1 MYTRATT
8 DHNHSNLVA
17 RLVAWIGPREL
28 ILWLLLLTALS
39 IFASGLVELV
49 AGLELA
55 FVLLVVTVAMTT
67 GWILGTLRISGWLA
81 TLYGLLIGVV
91 FTLIRVGRLGD
102 ELFAIVRTLFILVGQ
117 MFAWLW
123 ERLLYLA
130 SYSFET
136 GEFGMTPTR
145 IVEWLSVPNAFGA
158 VWSGVSTMVSRAYA
172 WLAAIF
178 AGNPTYDPVGSV
190 LVWGFGVWICALWAG
205 WWVNRKQHPIIG
217 ILPAGFLLS
226 FLLAYTYTSSTV
238 LLPFLGVLLVL
249 IALSRHHARESRWAI
264 ADIDFSRDLW
274 REVAMVASG
283 ISVALMLA
291 SAILPSFS
299 YRKLAD
305 WINEM
310 TAPKIEEQEQ
320 AQEIAKSL
328 GVEQEPPPPAPARPA
343 QLLRST
349 DLPRRHLIGSGPEL
363 SRMVAFLVT
372 TGEIEPI
379 RDDPSMDYRMME
391 IDIPR
396 HYWRSLTYDY
406 YFGQGWSTSDME
418 IAKYEAGEL
427 FVEPEVPNTRLLRQQ
442 VRIIGELGGVV
453 YVDGQFVS
461 VDKNFEVAWR
471 PPNEVFAVTTEER
484 LYRADSLLPVYTVE
498 GLQAAGADYPDWL
511 LERYLQLPESTP
523 ERVRTLARDLTATQP
538 TPYDRAVAIERYLRE
553 FPYTLDVPRP
563 IGKPDIADYFLFE
576 LQKGYCDYYATA
588 MVVLA
593 RAAGLPARMVVGYAN
608 GRYDLGNGRYV
619 VTEADAH
626 AWVEIYFPGYGWIE
640 FEPTAGIVAITRP
653 RESTEIPDYLRPD
666 WEPLVPPSTSS
677 AGVKP
682 SASALLLL
690 RVLIAIVAVV
700 LFVLAVTGIDSVLL
714 LLRRSPVDTAT
725 VLYNRLRRAGRQLEV
740 STHTGD
746 TPYELGRVL
755 TARFLEIAASRR
767 DGDLL
772 PPAEDEVPILIDL
785 YVRAWYSPHAI
796 EREERRAAVWAWWK
810 LQWRFSLARLWR
822 RQRAKRPSRSVVA
835 RPVSA
840 ALPPQ

>member
-1 MYTRATT
+1 M
-8 DHNHSNLVA
+8 
-17 RLVAWIGPREL
+17 AWIDSRKL

-39 IFASGLVELV
+39 IFAGGMVELV

-55 FVLLVVTVAMTT
+55 FVLLVITVAMTT
-67 GWILGTLRISGWLA
+67 GWLLGTPRISGWLA
-81 TLYGLLIGVV
+81 TLYGLVIGVV

-102 ELFAIVRTLFILVGQ
+102 ELFGIVRSVFVLVGQ

-123 ERLLYLA
+123 ERVLYLT

-136 GEFGMTPTR
+136 GEFGMTPVR
-145 IVEWLSVPNAFGA
+145 IVAWSSVSDAFGV
-158 VWSGVSTMVSRAYA
+158 VWDGVSTMLSRAYA

-190 LVWGFGVWICALWAG
+190 LVWGFGMWLCALWAG
-205 WWVNRKQHPIIG
+205 WWVNRKNQPVIG

-226 FLLAYTYTSSTV
+226 FLLAYTYISSAV

-249 IALSRHHARESRWAI
+249 IALSRHHVRESHWTI

-274 REVAMVASG
+274 REVAVVATG

-310 TAPKIEEQEQ
+310 TAPKVEEREQ

-379 RDDPSMDYRMME
+379 RDDPSFDYHMME
-391 IDIPR
+391 IDVPR
-396 HYWRSLTYDY
+396 HYWRSLTYDQ

-418 IAKYEAGEL
+418 IIQYEAGAL

-461 VDKNFEVAWR
+461 ADQNYEVAWR
-471 PPNEVFAVTTEER
+471 PPNEVFAVTTGER

-498 GLQAAGADYPDWL
+498 GLQAAGTDYPDWL
-511 LERYLQLPESTP
+511 LERYLQLPDSTP
-523 ERVRTLARDLTATQP
+523 ERVRALARDLTATQP
-538 TPYDRAVAIERYLRE
+538 TPYDRAVAIESYLRE
-553 FPYTLDVPRP
+553 FPYTLDVPP
-563 IGKPDIADYFLFE
+563 PVGKPDIADYFLFE

-588 MVVLA
+588 MVVLS
-593 RAAGLPARMVVGYAN
+593 RAAGLPTRMVVGYAN

-640 FEPTAGIVAITRP
+640 FEPTAGIASITRP
-653 RESTEIPDYLRPD
+653 REVEEIPDYLRPD
-666 WEPLVPPSTSS
+666 FGPLVPPPTSS
-677 AGVKP
+677 EGFKP
-682 SASALLLL
+682 PASALLLL
-690 RVLIAIVAVV
+690 RILIGIAAVA
-700 LFVLAVTGIDSVLL
+700 LFVLAVTGIDSLLL
-714 LLRRSPVDTAT
+714 LLRRSPVDVAT
-725 VLYNRLRRAGRQLEV
+725 TLYNRLRRAGRQLQV
-740 STHTGD
+740 ATHTGD
-746 TPYELGRVL
+746 TPYEFGHALV
-755 TARFLEIAASRR
+755 ARFLDIAADRR

-772 PPAEDEVPILIDL
+772 PPAEDEVPVLIDL

-796 EREERRAAVWAWWK
+796 ERAERRAAVWAWWK

-822 RQRAKRPSRSVVA
+822 RQRVRLPARSLA
-835 RPVSA
+835 TRTASA
-840 ALPPQ
+840 TLPPQ